1 MKADFGV
8 IGLAVMGQNLA
19 LNVESRGYTVA
30 VYNRTRA
37 RTEQFMEE
45 KGAGRNLIP
54 TYSLPEFVASLSKPR
69 KIILMVK
76 AGSPTDT
83 VLEQLFPLLSARD
96 IVIDGGNAHYPDTER
111 RIELAKEYDLRY
123 LGVGISGGEE
133 GALHG
138 PAIMAGGDKEGYDQ
152 VKQILTKIA
161 AVGPDGPCR
170 AYFGP
175 GSAGHYVKMVH
186 NGIEYAI
193 METIAEA
200 YDLMLRGLNM
210 SAREMADAFEG
221 WNDGE
226 LSSYLFEISEKIL
239 RRVDPET
246 KKPLVD
252 LILDEAAQKGTG
264 KWSTQGALDI
274 GSPTPTIAM
283 AVFARIISAL
293 KEERVQASVVLS
305 GPDGNIDADRDK
317 FLRDL
322 LGSVQITVISAY
334 AQGFR
339 QLQDASRERG
349 YSLDLAE
356 VARVWMAGCI
366 IRARSLTQMAH
377 AFRDAPDLPL
387 LFLASPFKEIWEK
400 GHVGLRRVVGQA
412 HASGIPVPAI
422 DSAIDFLDAYRSAR
436 LPANMIQ
443 AQRDFFG
450 AHTYKRVDREGVFH
464 TKWEEG

>member
-1 MKADFGV
+1 MSADFGV
-8 IGLAVMGQNLA
+8 VGLAVMGQNLT
-19 LNVESRGYTVA
+19 LNVESRGYTAA
-30 VYNRTRA
+30 VYNRTA
-37 RTEQFMEE
+37 SKTKEFVSGTATG
-45 KGAGRNLIP
+45 KKIIP
-54 TYSLPEFVASLSKPR
+54 SYSLPEFVASLAEPR

-76 AGSPTDT
+76 AGGSTDA
-83 VLEQLFPLLSARD
+83 VLEQLFPLLSAHD
-96 IVIDGGNAHYPDTER
+96 IVLDGGNAHYSDTER

-138 PAIMAGGDKEGYDQ
+138 PAIMAGGDPDGYKQ
-152 VKQILTKIA
+152 VEEILTRIA
-161 AVGPDGPCR
+161 GVGPEGPCC

-175 GSAGHYVKMVH
+175 GSSGHYVKMVH

-200 YDLMLRGLNM
+200 YDLMSRGLGM
-210 SAREMADAFEG
+210 AAPQMADLFGE
-221 WNDGE
+221 WNNGE
-226 LSSYLFEISEKIL
+226 LSSYLFEISEEIL

-246 KKPLVD
+246 GNPLVEA
-252 LILDEAAQKGTG
+252 ILDEAAQKGTG
-264 KWSTQGALDI
+264 KWSTQSALDM

-283 AVFARIISAL
+283 SVFARVISAL
-293 KEERVQASVVLS
+293 KEERVRAHDVLS
-305 GPDGNIDADRDK
+305 GPDVLIDADRTQ

-322 LGSVQITVISAY
+322 FGAVQITVLSAY

-349 YSLDLAE
+349 YNLNLAE

-366 IRARSLTQMAH
+366 IRARSLAQMAK
-377 AFRDAPDLPL
+377 AFRDDPELPL
-387 LFLASPFKEIWEK
+387 LFLVGPFKAAWEE
-400 GHVGLRRVVGQA
+400 GQAGLRRVLRQA
-412 HASGIPVPAI
+412 HSHGIPTPTI
-422 DSAIDFLDAYRSAR
+422 DSAIDFVDGYRSAR

-450 AHTYKRVDREGVFH
+450 AHTYKRIDREGTFH
-464 TKWEEG
+464 TEWEEG

>member
-45 KGAGRNLIP
+45 KGEGRKLIP
-54 TYSLPEFVASLSKPR
+54 SYSLPEFVASLSEPR

-83 VLEQLFPLLSARD
+83 VLEQLFPLLSAHD

-226 LSSYLFEISEKIL
+226 LSSYLFEISEEIL

-246 KKPLVD
+246 GKPLVD

-293 KEERVQASVVLS
+293 KKERVRASAVLS

>member
-45 KGAGRNLIP
+45 KGEGRNLIP

-366 IRARSLTQMAH
+366 IRAKSLTQMAK
-377 AFRDAPDLPL
+377 AFRDNPDLSL
-387 LFLASPFKEIWEK
+387 LFLATPFKEIWEV
-400 GHVGLRRVVGQA
+400 GQTGLRRVVGQA
-412 HASGIPVPAI
+412 HASGIPIPAI
-422 DSAIDFLDAYRSAR
+422 DSVIDFVDAYRSAR